1 MGFWQE
7 EIKETSNGPFEE
19 WIKGVRNS
27 LERNDETNV
36 TISSDVLGYLDDSSI
51 PKAMKLLSQGTP
63 AGTRPTGGRQQYPQ
77 QGPGRQAQ
85 WPGLGCLW
93 LSPICSEC
101 SHPSRLTSFNQKSV
115 CVCLCVC
122 VDSDLGGHLESK
134 DFLVIDRAPLVKNL
148 CSSRH
153 PLEDEWNINK
163 QSKDMTQPTLDKC
176 PRAREFERR
185 GRRWL
190 CPQYGERYSS
200 IPVADQGR
208 KRCFAG
214 TYTGGQWQEGDGPQ
228 TPL

>member
-1 MGFWQE
+1 MDSVF
-7 EIKETSNGPFEE
+7 PFPGILIWEAT
-19 WIKGVRNS
+19 WS
-27 LERNDETNV
+27 L
-36 TISSDVLGYLDDSSI
+36 
-51 PKAMKLLSQGTP
+51 
-63 AGTRPTGGRQQYPQ
+63 
-77 QGPGRQAQ
+77 
-85 WPGLGCLW
+85 
-93 LSPICSEC
+93 
-101 SHPSRLTSFNQKSV
+101 
-115 CVCLCVC
+115 
-122 VDSDLGGHLESK
+122 K

-163 QSKDMTQPTLDKC
+163 QSKDTTQPAHDKC

-214 TYTGGQWQEGDGPQ
+214 TYTGGQWQEGDSPQ
-228 TPL
+228 TPLWGNYFKVAFACQTQFSPRLLIWDAWAGFIEGLGELKTSASLLWCHVNGEVGRIWVLKARWFYFPSGNNICHHPFA